1 MKHNNYALFIVFS
14 LLLLT
19 AACSQGTKLEITNKA
34 HTDIHEDSNCQEK
47 TGFIEY
53 DSVVYSDGSYA
64 VSGVK
69 YAPQNWLVR
78 YVSKDGKLLA
88 TVSSASE
95 TCPQRLVYG
104 YDDKGRLKYL
114 LRFDVKREPGTLDE
128 RRDSAYLHF
137 RLAIDSI
144 DFSEPDTSRH
154 KLAEIKYGNEG
165 YAYEVEDRASGKK
178 ITAPTGYKL
187 NVSVDPC
194 VCFWMSDINGGFY
207 YLKVDVVPLK
217 KDNGNYVIKRFV
229 DFIPTT
235 EEHYHGGQRVKIVCY
250 PNPLYDDD
258 VKTTISFKQE
268 NGANIYSRLKGNSTD
283 TLISTWKGGR
293 LQEEII
299 RSKWGTLLNEK
310 RYNYLP
316 SGKVKVEERRFDFKT
331 KVLKPATERIINAA
345 SLPLESDNMSILQNS
360 LWNNVYRQ

>member
-19 AACSQGTKLEITNKA
+19 AACSQGTKLEITNKE

-47 TGFIEY
+47 TGFIDY
-53 DSVVYSDGSYA
+53 DSVTYSDGSYA
-64 VSGVK
+64 VSVLN

-114 LRFDVKREPGTLDE
+114 LRFDAKREPSTLDE

-144 DFSEPDTSRH
+144 DFNEPDTSRH

-178 ITAPTGYKL
+178 
-187 NVSVDPC
+187 
-194 VCFWMSDINGGFY
+194 
-207 YLKVDVVPLK
+207 
-217 KDNGNYVIKRFV
+217 
-229 DFIPTT
+229 
-235 EEHYHGGQRVKIVCY
+235 
-250 PNPLYDDD
+250 
-258 VKTTISFKQE
+258 
-268 NGANIYSRLKGNSTD
+268 
-283 TLISTWKGGR
+283 
-293 LQEEII
+293 
-299 RSKWGTLLNEK
+299 
-310 RYNYLP
+310 
-316 SGKVKVEERRFDFKT
+316 
-331 KVLKPATERIINAA
+331 
-345 SLPLESDNMSILQNS
+345 
-360 LWNNVYRQ
+360 